1 MYEPE
6 DSAFNAG
13 RLESGAINGV
23 ETLCS
28 IISMPVEM
36 LIRPQYGTRYFSVVV
51 VFCSSVLMLLIPT
64 LSSLS
69 TGVMQM
75 IPFSRYVPPP
85 GMFDF
90 GSFTKLYFLLLF
102 VHGFRIW
109 RRMIHMELELHSEY
123 EGPPLPFFALVPKG
137 QSYWFTRIVLEPC
150 FVYLAATALEDL
162 FIVQSSLASY
172 LHFAA
177 FALVCK
183 NFVSW
188 FLTWAYLRQI
198 FDMRNLAPLLA
209 KLVDGTAT
217 QEDLAP
223 VHLASFPKDLDPKLR
238 QAAAMHIAH
247 SLAPEHYNEVPPQGA
262 ETHEAN

>member
-1 MYEPE
+1 MYESE
-6 DSAFNAG
+6 DSAFNPAH
-13 RLESGAINGV
+13 LESGAINGV
-23 ETLCS
+23 EAVCS

-36 LIRPQYGTRYFSVVV
+36 LLRPQYGTRYFSVVV

-64 LSSLS
+64 FAAMG

-75 IPFSRYVPPP
+75 IPFSRYTPPP
-85 GMFDF
+85 GLFDF
-90 GSFTKLYFLLLF
+90 GSFTRLYFLLLF

-137 QSYWFTRIVLEPC
+137 QSFWFTRIVLEPC
-150 FVYLAATALEDL
+150 FVYLTATVLEDFL
-162 FIVQSSLASY
+162 IVQSGLASY

-177 FALVCK
+177 FALVMK

-188 FLTWAYLRQI
+188 FLTWEYLRKI
-198 FDMRNLAPLLA
+198 FDTRNLAPILV
-209 KLVDGTAT
+209 KLVDNTAT

-223 VHLASFPKDLDPKLR
+223 VHLASFPKTLDPKLR
-238 QAAAMHIAH
+238 QAAALHLAH
-247 SLAPEHYNEVPPQGA
+247 ALSPENYNEVPAQGD
-262 ETHEAN
+262 

>member
-1 MYEPE
+1 MYESQ
-6 DSAFNAG
+6 DSAFNASH
-13 RLESGAINGV
+13 LESGAINGV

-36 LIRPQYGTRYFSVVV
+36 IIRPQYGTRYFSVVV

-64 LSSLS
+64 LSSMS

-75 IPFSRYVPPP
+75 IPFSRYTPPP
-85 GMFDF
+85 GLFDF
-90 GSFTKLYFLLLF
+90 GSFTRLYFLLLF

-109 RRMIHMELELHSEY
+109 RRMIHMELEVHSEF
-123 EGPPLPFFALVPKG
+123 EGPPLPFFLMLPKG
-137 QSYWFTRIVLEPC
+137 QSFWFTRIVLEPC

-162 FIVQSSLASY
+162 LIVQPSLASY

-188 FLTWAYLRQI
+188 FLSWAYLRQI
-198 FDMRNLAPLLA
+198 FDMRNVAPILA
-209 KLVDGTAT
+209 KLVDDTAT

-238 QAAAMHIAH
+238 QAAALHIAH
-247 SLAPEHYNEVPPQGA
+247 ALSPENYNKTPAQGDG
-262 ETHEAN
+262 TL